1 MAFSSGLIFEL
12 IHQPPQGLQ
21 LRQRGPRP
29 IIPYGLL
36 SYSLFIH
43 NFTASKRN
51 THPPP
56 FSEPDDPTPPELIPL
71 PCSPH
76 HPEDLTPQWVVWVYN
91 FHILGIHCL
100 ISSILF
106 VMRLFDIS
114 IQVDMSVS
122 LQKVGIP
129 IAQMIQILMN
139 N

>member
-71 PCSPH
+71 PCSTY
-76 HPEDLTPQWVVWVYN
+76 HPEALPSQWVVRVYN

-106 VMRLFDIS
+106 VMRLCGIS
-114 IQVDMSVS
+114 IPRAMEHIVV
-122 LQKVGIP
+122 
-129 IAQMIQILMN
+129 MITILLASMTKS
-139 N
+139 